1 MDSLSRTNNSFT
13 EMRFEYDPK
22 ADLKAFDETKA
33 GVKGLVDAG
42 VVKIPKI
49 FIRPSND
56 PPDTPNSRLTNLQVP
71 IIDLGGIDGRD
82 RRDEIVDEI
91 RRASE
96 EWGFFQVV
104 NHGIPFGV
112 LSGMIDGVR
121 EFNEQDLEAKKEFY
135 TRDRNRKVRFN
146 SNFDLYHA
154 KAANWRDTLTI
165 SMAVPE
171 LVPEELP
178 SACRDTTLE
187 YMSHITK
194 LGETFLE
201 LLSEALGLKPDHLS
215 LMDCGKVCSLVCHYY
230 PACPEPELTLGNSQH
245 SDPAFLT
252 LLLTNQIGGLQ
263 VLHQNQWVDVEPIEG
278 GLIINVGDFLQIVSN
293 GKFKSVDHRVVSS
306 CVGPRMSVAFF
317 LSGVSVPPKLYVKVL
332 LLFDNDGATNGDQAR
347 LFLKH
352 AVVVVAA
359 PLHLFSL
366 RELDRSIQHLHLH
379 LVCGAPLVRTLVHY
393 CPPGKKKMVVTSN
406 RGAIQTQIEPE
417 YDRRSELKAFDDS
430 KAGVKGLLDAGVT
443 KIPRIFIHDKSM
455 LSDIHKSSSV
465 ISQFSV
471 PIIDFEG
478 INKGAAQHGEIIDKV
493 RDACEKWGFFQVVN
507 HGIPIS
513 IMDDMIDGVR
523 RFHEQDTEVK
533 KQFYS
538 RDVTKKFIYNS
549 NFDLYQA
556 PVSNW
561 RDTISCVMAPQPPD
575 SEELPVVCRDIMIE
589 YSKYMLRLGL
599 TLLELL
605 SEALGL
611 NSDHLK
617 DMDCAEGLFVLGH
630 YYPACPEPELT
641 LGTGDHADSGFFT
654 VLLQDNMGGLQIL
667 HENQWVDVPPQ
678 PGALVVNIADLL
690 QLITNDKFKSINHR
704 VLTKNVGPRI
714 SVASFFRTHFREG
727 VTSRVYGPIKELLSK
742 ENPPIYRD
750 TTIKE
755 FITHYYQKGLDGT
768 SSLSHFKSCK

>member
-1 MDSLSRTNNSFT
+1 
-13 EMRFEYDPK
+13 
-22 ADLKAFDETKA
+22 
-33 GVKGLVDAG
+33 
-42 VVKIPKI
+42 
-49 FIRPSND
+49 
-56 PPDTPNSRLTNLQVP
+56 
-71 IIDLGGIDGRD
+71 
-82 RRDEIVDEI
+82 
-91 RRASE
+91 
-96 EWGFFQVV
+96 
-104 NHGIPFGV
+104 
-112 LSGMIDGVR
+112 
-121 EFNEQDLEAKKEFY
+121 
-135 TRDRNRKVRFN
+135 
-146 SNFDLYHA
+146 
-154 KAANWRDTLTI
+154 
-165 SMAVPE
+165 
-171 LVPEELP
+171 
-178 SACRDTTLE
+178 
-187 YMSHITK
+187 
-194 LGETFLE
+194 
-201 LLSEALGLKPDHLS
+201 
-215 LMDCGKVCSLVCHYY
+215 
-230 PACPEPELTLGNSQH
+230 
-245 SDPAFLT
+245 
-252 LLLTNQIGGLQ
+252 
-263 VLHQNQWVDVEPIEG
+263 
-278 GLIINVGDFLQIVSN
+278 
-293 GKFKSVDHRVVSS
+293 
-306 CVGPRMSVAFF
+306 
-317 LSGVSVPPKLYVKVL
+317 KVL
-332 LLFDNDGATNGDQAR
+332 LLFDNGGATNGDQAR

-379 LVCGAPLVRTLVHY
+379 LHLHLVCGALLVRTLVHY

-417 YDRRSELKAFDDS
+417 YDWRSELKAFDDS
-430 KAGVKGLLDAGVT
+430 KAGVKGLLDAGMT

-455 LSDIHKSSSV
+455 LPDIHKSGSV

-493 RDACEKWGFFQVVN
+493 TDACEKWGFFQVVN
-507 HGIPIS
+507 HGIPVS

-575 SEELPVVCRDIMIE
+575 PEELPVVCRRSLRSSENSFTQASKGGHATSNAILHFASGGDIMIE
-589 YSKYMLRLGL
+589 YSKYMLRLGF

-678 PGALVVNIADLL
+678 PGALLGRIVCVSFSKEFSNGRCRRTQLNSSEFGAGNFTSLRSLPRPKNLRRIKSWSQRPRRHRNRKDSLNLRPTHRRTRRRLPNFGHPSFNPCHRPRIRLQPSIYVRRRSPKGFGDSGVLPGGAPRDTQESVLEEMLRAARGFNEQNKEVKMGLYLRELERRVKFGSNFDLYQSRSANWRDTLFCAMGPDPLDPQELPEVCRDLTMEYSKQIKQLGTTLFELLSEALGLKSDHLIGLNCAKGHAILTNYYPACPEPELTMGTSKHSDPDFLTILLQDDIGGLQVLHQNQWVNVPPVPGALVVNIGDLL
-690 QLITNDKFKSINHR
+690 QVMYS
-704 VLTKNVGPRI
+704 
-714 SVASFFRTHFREG
+714 
-727 VTSRVYGPIKELLSK
+727 
-742 ENPPIYRD
+742 
-750 TTIKE
+750 
-755 FITHYYQKGLDGT
+755 
-768 SSLSHFKSCK
+768 

>member
-13 EMRFEYDPK
+13 ETRFEYDPK
-22 ADLKAFDETKA
+22 ADLKAFDESKA

-56 PPDTPNSRLTNLQVP
+56 PPETPNSRLTNLQVP

-135 TRDRNRKVRFN
+135 TRDRNKKVRFN

-154 KAANWRDTLTI
+154 KAANWRDTMTI
-165 SMAVPE
+165 SNAVPE

-293 GKFKSVDHRVVSS
+293 GKFKSVDHRVVCSR
-306 CVGPRMSVAFF
+306 VGPRMSVAFF
-317 LSGVSVPPKLYVKVL
+317 LSGVSVPPKLY
-332 LLFDNDGATNGDQAR
+332 
-347 LFLKH
+347 
-352 AVVVVAA
+352 
-359 PLHLFSL
+359 
-366 RELDRSIQHLHLH
+366 
-379 LVCGAPLVRTLVHY
+379 
-393 CPPGKKKMVVTSN
+393 
-406 RGAIQTQIEPE
+406 
-417 YDRRSELKAFDDS
+417 
-430 KAGVKGLLDAGVT
+430 
-443 KIPRIFIHDKSM
+443 
-455 LSDIHKSSSV
+455 
-465 ISQFSV
+465 
-471 PIIDFEG
+471 
-478 INKGAAQHGEIIDKV
+478 
-493 RDACEKWGFFQVVN
+493 
-507 HGIPIS
+507 
-513 IMDDMIDGVR
+513 
-523 RFHEQDTEVK
+523 
-533 KQFYS
+533 
-538 RDVTKKFIYNS
+538 
-549 NFDLYQA
+549 
-556 PVSNW
+556 
-561 RDTISCVMAPQPPD
+561 
-575 SEELPVVCRDIMIE
+575 
-589 YSKYMLRLGL
+589 
-599 TLLELL
+599 
-605 SEALGL
+605 
-611 NSDHLK
+611 
-617 DMDCAEGLFVLGH
+617 
-630 YYPACPEPELT
+630 
-641 LGTGDHADSGFFT
+641 
-654 VLLQDNMGGLQIL
+654 
-667 HENQWVDVPPQ
+667 
-678 PGALVVNIADLL
+678 
-690 QLITNDKFKSINHR
+690 
-704 VLTKNVGPRI
+704 
-714 SVASFFRTHFREG
+714 
-727 VTSRVYGPIKELLSK
+727 GPIKELVSEK
-742 ENPPIYRD
+742 NPPLYR
-750 TTIKE
+750 E
-755 FITHYYQKGLDGT
+755 FTLSEHFGKFFSGALDQ
-768 SSLSHFKSCK
+768 SILDSYKLDRKSVV